1 MKLHLSRFKIYKNP
15 FRVKYEFVFYLLKYL
30 VYFYIHYSIKFRNAI
45 YTEERSDLE
54 PNCNIVQ

>member
-1 MKLHLSRFKIYKNP
+1 MNLG
-15 FRVKYEFVFYLLKYL
+15 LLKYL
-30 VYFYIHYSIKFRNAI
+30 ASLYINYSVKFRNAI